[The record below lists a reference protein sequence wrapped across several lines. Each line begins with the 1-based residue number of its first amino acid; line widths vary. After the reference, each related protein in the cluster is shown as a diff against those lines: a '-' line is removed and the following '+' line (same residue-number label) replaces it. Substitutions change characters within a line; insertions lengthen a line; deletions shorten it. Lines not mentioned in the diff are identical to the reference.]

1 MHRDTNADLI
11 TCKWLLKF
19 LIRAGQN
26 AAVQYTRHWYTV
38 MTYRRQKEVWL
49 VSFNPT
55 DDVVAP
61 SIVDVQSVP
70 LHDLR

>member
-1 MHRDTNADLI
+1 MKGRRESRSVRACVRRDTNVDLI

-38 MTYRRQKEVWL
+38 MTYRRRKEMW
-49 VSFNPT
+49 S
-55 DDVVAP
+55 DVV
-61 SIVDVQSVP
+61 QS
-70 LHDLR
+70 DG